1 MTPSND
7 SPLYSTDYVDY
18 REQFF
23 LPEMADDYFDILSR
37 TIEWRHEAITLFG
50 KKIMQPRLTALYG
63 DPHLSYRYSGLTMTP
78 TMWTKE
84 LTDIKEKIEAVV
96 GQSFTTVLLN
106 YYRDGH
112 DSMGWHADNEAVLG
126 KNPTIVS
133 LSFGAERRFI
143 LRLNENPKIQRTI
156 VLQHGSFLW
165 MKYSLQHISKHC
177 IPKQISVKNPRINL
191 TFRTLQL

>member
-1 MTPSND
+1 
-7 SPLYSTDYVDY
+7 
-18 REQFF
+18 
-23 LPEMADDYFDILSR
+23 
-37 TIEWRHEAITLFG
+37 
-50 KKIMQPRLTALYG
+50 
-63 DPHLSYRYSGLTMTP
+63 TMTP

-177 IPKQISVKNPRINL
+177 IPKQISVKKPRINL

>member
-1 MTPSND
+1 MTLSND
-7 SPLYSTDYVDY
+7 SLLYSTDYVDY
-18 REQFF
+18 REHFF
-23 LPEMADDYFDILSR
+23 SPEIADYYFDKFST

-63 DPHLSYRYSGLTMTP
+63 NADMPYRYSGLTMTP
-78 TMWTKE
+78 IEWTKE
-84 LTDIKEKIEAVV
+84 LTEIKEIIEAVV

-106 YYRDGH
+106 YYRTGH
-112 DSMGWHADNEAVLG
+112 DSMGWHADNEPVLG

-143 LRLNENPKIQRTI
+143 LRLNDNPKIQRTI
-156 VLQHGSFLW
+156 ILQHGSFLW
-165 MKYSLQHISKHC
+165 MKHSLQHISKHC
-177 IPKQISVKNPRINL
+177 IPKQISVKKPRINL